1 MAKKS
6 NAFRV
11 GKVRA
16 YLRGEVWYLCY
27 HEHGRRRRPRV
38 GPDKEAA
45 RQLAAQVNAQLQ
57 LGAPAALSFEPIT
70 IPELRQHWLEHH
82 EQVLRSSVQ
91 TIHRYRTA
99 TDHLLRFL
107 DARPVHHASHFHT
120 SHAEEFVRYLRGLR
134 VSPNG
139 HPRAARRPLL
149 DKGLRYI
156 LECCRALFNYAARRR
171 HLSPYAE
178 NPFAALEIER
188 IPVEHARPITLFT
201 AGQVRAFLEACDDWQ
216 FPLFLT
222 LMLTGLRPG
231 ELAHLL
237 LPDDLDL
244 DAGLLRVRNKPAL
257 GWQVKTRNERDV
269 PLVPALAKVLRLHL
283 AERRMGPVFLGRRW
297 AGRPLPPLASA
308 GPAALERELKRRM
321 AVREAETGQPLSR
334 AESGR
339 LGRHLWRELG
349 AVKGDSIRNEF
360 MRLTGAIGLPACTAP
375 KVLRHLFATALQEGR
390 VDPLIRNE
398 LMGHVAAGQHAA
410 GYGLAMTAVYTH
422 TRPETRRQQLEA
434 ALAPRVAV
442 AVARAWL
449 GRQAGNATTRG
460 PQPSWRRPGAV
471 AHHRVT
477 SVMVFHNVHGEA
489 RDHEVTER
497 KH

>member
-1 MAKKS
+1 MRNQPVS
-6 NAFRV
+6 FRV
-11 GKVRA
+11 GKVQA
-16 YLRGEVWYLCY
+16 YLRGKVWYLCY
-27 HEHGRRRRPRV
+27 HEHGQRRRPRV
-38 GPDKEAA
+38 GPDKQAA

-57 LGAPAALSFEPIT
+57 LGAPAALSFEPLT
-70 IPELRQHWLEHH
+70 IPELRRRWLEHH

-99 TDHLLRFL
+99 TEHLLRFL
-107 DARPVHHASHFHT
+107 EARPVRHAAHFHS

-139 HPRAARRPLL
+139 HPRTARRPLL

-156 LECCRALFNYAARRR
+156 LECCRAVFNYAARRR

-178 NPFAALEIER
+178 NPFAALQIER
-188 IPVEHARPITLFT
+188 IPIEHARPIALFT
-201 AGQVRAFLEACDDWQ
+201 AEQERAFLEACDDWQ

-222 LMLTGLRPG
+222 LVLTGLRPG

-244 DAGLLRVRNKPAL
+244 DAGRLRVRNKPAL
-257 GWQVKTRNERDV
+257 GWQVKTRNERDI
-269 PLVPALAKVLRLHL
+269 PLVPALVEVLRVSL
-283 AERRMGPVFLGRRW
+283 AGRRAGPVFLRRRW

-308 GPAALERELKRRM
+308 GPAALERELSRRV
-321 AVREAETGQPLSR
+321 AVREAEAGAPLGR
-334 AESGR
+334 AERGCLARR
-339 LGRHLWRELG
+339 LWQDLG
-349 AVKGDSIRNEF
+349 AVKGDRIRGEF
-360 MRLTGAIGLPACTAP
+360 MRLTRGIGLPGCTAP

-398 LMGHVAAGQHAA
+398 LMGHVAAGQRTA
-410 GYGLAMTAVYTH
+410 GHGLAMTAVYTH

-449 GRQAGNATTRG
+449 GRQAGNA
-460 PQPSWRRPGAV
+460 
-471 AHHRVT
+471 
-477 SVMVFHNVHGEA
+477 
-489 RDHEVTER
+489 
-497 KH
+497 K

>member
-1 MAKKS
+1 MSRKS
-6 NAFRV
+6 PAFRV
-11 GKVRA
+11 GKVLA

-27 HEHGRRRRPRV
+27 HEHGQRRRPRV
-38 GPDKEAA
+38 GPDKQAA

-57 LGAPAALSFEPIT
+57 LGAPAALSFEPLS
-70 IPELRQHWLEHH
+70 IPELRRRWLEHH

-91 TIHRYRTA
+91 TIRRYRTA

-107 DARPVHHASHFHT
+107 DARPVRHASHFHS
-120 SHAEEFVRYLRGLR
+120 SHAEEFVRHLRGLR

-139 HPRAARRPLL
+139 HPHTARRPLL

-188 IPVEHARPITLFT
+188 IPIELARPIALFT
-201 AGQVRAFLEACDDWQ
+201 ADQERAFLEACDDWQ

-222 LMLTGLRPG
+222 LVLTGLRPG

-257 GWQVKTRNERDV
+257 GWQVKTRNERAV
-269 PLVPALAKVLRLHL
+269 PLVPALAEVLRVYL
-283 AERRMGPVFLGRRW
+283 AGRRAGPVFLGRRW
-297 AGRPLPPLASA
+297 AGRPLPAVASA
-308 GPAALERELKRRM
+308 GPAALEQELTRRM
-321 AVREAETGQPLSR
+321 AVREAETGQPLPRTERSC
-334 AESGR
+334 
-339 LGRHLWRELG
+339 LGRRLWGELG
-349 AVKGDSIRNEF
+349 VVKGDRIRSEF
-360 MRLTGAIGLPACTAP
+360 MRLTRAIGLPGCTAP

-398 LMGHVAAGQHAA
+398 LMGHVAAGQRTA
-410 GYGLAMTAVYTH
+410 GHGLAMTAIYTH
-422 TRPETRRQQLEA
+422 TRPETRRQQLDA

-449 GRQAGNATTRG
+449 GRQAGNTARG
-460 PQPSWRRPGAV
+460 PQPSR
-471 AHHRVT
+471 
-477 SVMVFHNVHGEA
+477 
-489 RDHEVTER
+489 
-497 KH
+497 